1 MHGEGRFGGLLPLFR
16 KTMDKKKKAPP
27 AERRDPNQLNA
38 FERFYEHF
46 RGTPLKYLD
55 IFIGVCVAAIVV
67 VVIAGMLK
75 SRGFF

>member
-1 MHGEGRFGGLLPLFR
+1 
-16 KTMDKKKKAPP
+16 MDKKKKAPP
-27 AERRDPNQLNA
+27 AERRDPSQLNA